1 MLQGKKFAVL
11 GSVLALGLA
20 TACGGEDNNNNNN
33 NTNNNNNNTNNN
45 NNNNTGFQQPE
56 GTTPLSFCI
65 DDSANGTYEA
75 GDGLKWKGTLLY
87 DETTRIVENPG
98 NWDGPY
104 PPVYDDGPW
113 NAGGHEPIGQTA
125 GDHVWCV
132 TAFFA
137 TPTEDTPF
145 EYGAE
150 DAAGWIWVGGNG
162 TFTVPA
168 NSTAEIIADPLVIEA
183 HGTIDMRL
191 TIDTSTL
198 AAGYQIDPATDTV
211 KVKGSYASWV
221 EIPCVDDGTK
231 GDATAGDGIFTFVLS
246 ENVGVGT
253 NLKHAGLL
261 RTGQQAE
268 FVFVFNEGLEYKG
281 EVAGQGVAPLTQGVK
296 AEISTDGTT
305 WTDTP
310 INYLDSNHN
319 TYIQP

>member
-20 TACGGEDNNNNNN
+20 ACGGDD
-33 NTNNNNNNTNNN
+33 NTNNNT
-45 NNNNTGFQQPE
+45 NNNNTGFQQPAN
-56 GTTPLSFCI
+56 TTPLSFCI
-65 DDSANGTYEA
+65 DDSANKTYAA

-87 DETTRIVENPG
+87 DEVTRIVENPS
-98 NWDGPY
+98 NWDGPF

-113 NAGGHEPIGQTA
+113 TAGGHEPAGQTA
-125 GDHVWCV
+125 GDSVWCV
-132 TAFFA
+132 TAFFP
-137 TPTEDTPF
+137 TPAEDVAF

-150 DAAGWIWVGGNG
+150 DAAGWIWIGGNG
-162 TFTVPA
+162 TFTVPGG
-168 NSTAEIIADPLVIEA
+168 SSAEVIADPLAIPA

-198 AAGYQIDPATDTV
+198 AANYDIDPATDAV

-231 GDATAGDGIFTFVLS
+231 GDATAGDGIMTFQLS
-246 ENVGVGT
+246 ENVGAGT

-261 RTGQQAE
+261 RAGQQAE
-268 FVFVFNEGLEYKG
+268 FVFVFKEGLEYKG
-281 EVAGQGVAPLTQGVK
+281 EVTGQTGNVPLTQGVT
-296 AEISTDGTT
+296 AQISTDGGTT
-305 WTDTP
+305 WTAAP
-310 INYLDSNHN
+310 IQYLESNSN